1 MKSFHSILLVSLLL
15 ALCSCIEQPD
25 QPEEQK
31 SLPVTI
37 SPTLTKVTETNFD
50 NGDAI
55 GLSIIS
61 STESYADNQK
71 LTFNGSVFTGSLY
84 WYSDQSQASTLK
96 AYYPYSAGGA
106 TTFSVQTNQSGGLSS
121 SDFVS
126 AVQQNVY
133 PSENSVPMIFKH
145 QLTRLNIK
153 VVNNSGNAYSN
164 LKIENAVPRAI
175 ISASYTASGDMSA
188 SPVSIVPY
196 KAAEDH
202 YYAIIPP
209 QTTSVAVSLVQNGQ
223 TASYSIPQVEYL
235 PGHEHDMT
243 VTIDK
248 DKVHVT
254 VTGTIEGWASI
265 DNPVVYTERKVR
277 KIYWKRTEHGAEDY
291 ETATLS
297 YDTQGRLAEAL
308 IEYRERS
315 ISSGSMEDYS
325 IPIKGYYGNDK
336 LQVATLDDTE
346 VELMEFYYND
356 GIIEYVEYE
365 STRTDL
371 QYDNEHHLLFYGDNK
386 YVWLGNDVIKNQYK
400 NGDKYTTWTVL
411 YPSDYLDLDNLS
423 AIFIA
428 DDDELP
434 YYIISIF
441 TDGAWPPA
449 SEHLPEASNGLR
461 FEYTLLPDGH
471 VREMRGYMDGED
483 DSCFAI
489 KLYFTDEPE
498 SDDVGYSIV
507 PEAVDLGLSV
517 KWASCNLGA
526 YKPEDYG
533 DYYAWGETT
542 TKENYSWET
551 YKWCNGSENSL
562 TKYNTDIS
570 YGKVD
575 NKTVL
580 EPADDVANVKLGG
593 KWRMPT
599 VSEVNELISTKDKA
613 SYQWEWKSLSGHNG
627 WLVTYLANN
636 NSIFLPAAGIRGDN
650 NVYQVGSIG
659 GCWSSSFYNPDDYD
673 SPYQLA
679 PYEVC
684 TLAFG
689 SDYVMM
695 DRPGC
700 MRYYGIPVRPV
711 SE

>member
-61 STESYADNQK
+61 STESYANNQK

-209 QTTSVAVSLVQNGQ
+209 QTSALAVSFVQNGQ
-223 TASYSIPQVEYL
+223 VVENNIPQVEYL
-235 PGHEHDMT
+235 PGREHEMT

-265 DNPVVYTERKVR
+265 DEPVVYTRRLVRKVYMSHDDFTSADF
-277 KIYWKRTEHGAEDY
+277 KYN
-291 ETATLS
+291 S
-297 YDTQGRLAEAL
+297 SGRLIEVRFDGGEMDSSVLKVNYGSDQVLLYYYEYGSNSGYLYTINYSNGRIDSFGEGDVSQKWGFLYDDYGRIISMYYWYEPENAEKWQWFGNDL
-308 IEYRERS
+308 I
-315 ISSGSMEDYS
+315 SMEDMHVS
-325 IPIKGYYGNDK
+325 HSN
-336 LQVATLDDTE
+336 
-346 VELMEFYYND
+346 
-356 GIIEYVEYE
+356 
-365 STRTDL
+365 
-371 QYDNEHHLLFYGDNK
+371 
-386 YVWLGNDVIKNQYK
+386 
-400 NGDKYTTWTVL
+400 
-411 YPSDYLDLDNLS
+411 YLDLDYVSSWCITGYSHDLFLS
-423 AIFIA
+423 
-428 DDDELP
+428 LS
-434 YYIISIF
+434 II
-441 TDGAWPPA
+441 TEGAFVPA
-449 SEHLPEASNGLR
+449 SEHLPEATDNGNIQ
-461 FEYTLLPDGH
+461 YTILPDGH
-471 VREMRGYMDGED
+471 VREVRFYKKGEAEPYNAAKYYYM
-483 DSCFAI
+483 
-489 KLYFTDEPE
+489 DEPE
-498 SDDVGYSIV
+498 SDDVGYETV

-526 YKPEDYG
+526 SKPEDYG
-533 DYYAWGETT
+533 DYYAWGET
-542 TKENYSWET
+542 EPNEDYSWET
-551 YKWCNGSENSL
+551 YKWCNGSENTL
-562 TKYNTDIS
+562 TKYNTDSS

-580 EPADDVANVKLGG
+580 DPADDVAHVKLGG

-599 VSEVNELISTKDKA
+599 VSELDELITTKTHA
-613 SYQWEWKSLSGHNG
+613 SYKWEWKSLNSHNG
-627 WLVTYLANN
+627 WLVTYLINN
-636 NSIFLPAAGIRGDN
+636 NSIFLPAAGRYPSSVGAEGD
-650 NVYQVGSIG
+650 Y
-659 GCWSSSFYNPDDYD
+659 WSSSLYASVPYRAFDFFFDSNRVTSRYNL
-673 SPYQLA
+673 SPRFSSHL
-679 PYEVC
+679 
-684 TLAFG
+684 
-689 SDYVMM
+689 
-695 DRPGC
+695 
-700 MRYYGIPVRPV
+700 VRPV
-711 SE
+711 SD

>member
-37 SPTLTKVTETNFD
+37 SPTLTKVSETYFD

-55 GLSIIS
+55 GLSI
-61 STESYADNQK
+61 TNPTGDYAVNQK
-71 LTFNGSVFTGSLY
+71 LTFNGSVFTGSLA
-84 WYSDQSQASTLK
+84 WYSDLSQASTLK
-96 AYYPYSAGGA
+96 AYYPYNADGA
-106 TTFSVQTNQSGGLSS
+106 KSFSVQTNQSGGLSS

-126 AVQQNVY
+126 SVEQNVY
-133 PSENSVPMIFKH
+133 PSENAVSMLFKH
-145 QLTRLNIK
+145 RLTRLNIK
-153 VVNNSGNAYSN
+153 VVNNSSQAYSD
-164 LKIENAVPRAI
+164 LKIGNVIPKAI
-175 ISASYTASGDMSA
+175 ISSTYTAEADQSA
-188 SPVSIVPY
+188 TRTSIVPF
-196 KAAEDH
+196 KAADNQ

-209 QTTSVAVSLVQNGQ
+209 QTSALAISFVQNGQ
-223 TASYSIPQVEYL
+223 VVDNNIPQVEYL
-235 PGHEHDMT
+235 PGREHEMT

-265 DNPVVYTERKVR
+265 DEPVVYSKRSIRKVYC
-277 KIYWKRTEHGAEDY
+277 KNGDFSTAE
-291 ETATLS
+291 LS
-297 YDTQGRLAEAL
+297 YDNRGRITEVRADGGESKGF
-308 IEYRERS
+308 I
-315 ISSGSMEDYS
+315 
-325 IPIKGYYGNDK
+325 IKTYYGTDLRQFCIYANGHSDIYEFVYENGKIVRMHIVEEENEYYSFVYDK
-336 LQVATLDDTE
+336 LGHLSYLNLDD
-346 VELMEFYYND
+346 YD
-356 GIIEYVEYE
+356 
-365 STRTDL
+365 DL
-371 QYDNEHHLLFYGDNK
+371 DHYI
-386 YVWLGNDVIKNQYK
+386 WLGNDI
-400 NGDKYTTWTVL
+400 VL
-411 YPSDYLDLDNLS
+411 SNSYSIVPSAKFDYDYLSSLLS
-423 AIFIA
+423 LTSSSVGYFM
-428 DDDELP
+428 
-434 YYIISIF
+434 SIF
-441 TDGAWPPA
+441 TDGAFPPA
-449 SEHLPEASNGLR
+449 SEHLPESCTGIR
-461 FEYTLLPDGH
+461 FDYTFLPDGH
-471 VREMRGYMDGED
+471 VREMRWYKNGETEPL
-483 DSCFAI
+483 FAL

-498 SDDVGYSIV
+498 SDDVGYETV